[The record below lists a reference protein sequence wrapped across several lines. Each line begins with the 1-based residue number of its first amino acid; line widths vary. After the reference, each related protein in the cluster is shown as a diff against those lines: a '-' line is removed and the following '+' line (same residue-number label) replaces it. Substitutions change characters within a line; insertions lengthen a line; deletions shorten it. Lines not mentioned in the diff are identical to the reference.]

1 MKNQADFLFMDKN
14 QSLLQRVL
22 WLIVGVVRY
31 AQSTK
36 KKTSLQYLCNI
47 SKKRGGINMNFCTD
61 ELQSFLQI
69 DAIIL
74 VGMARYA

>member
-14 QSLLQRVL
+14 QSLLQWVL
-22 WLIVGVVRY
+22 WLIVGVVGY

-47 SKKRGGINMNFCTD
+47 SKKR
-61 ELQSFLQI
+61 
-69 DAIIL
+69 
-74 VGMARYA
+74 